1 MDTSFINKV
10 KLTILEHIEDEKFG
24 VADLASEVGF
34 SKSQIGRKIRA
45 STGKSANQFIRE
57 TRLQE
62 AAKLI
67 RKNEF
72 TASEIAYR
80 VGFSSP
86 SYFNKCFHDH
96 FGITPGDF
104 GEESEE
110 EIKDIQDKTNTT
122 DNNSFKKPKIFFSVI
137 LFLIALL
144 LTSYFIN
151 KTFMPKNKLQN
162 SIAVLYFD
170 DMSSSGD
177 TQWFCDGITDEIY
190 TNLSKFKNLKVIS
203 RTSTKSYM
211 NSDKAIPE
219 IARELNVS
227 YLVEGSV
234 KKYDNMFRITVKLI
248 NSFDEPVWSQEYDEK
263 IENVLKIQREVSK
276 LIAEQLQVTISPE
289 EEKIFI
295 EAPTDNLKAYEN
307 YLKGRFYWGQR
318 TKEDLEQS
326 IYYFNKA
333 LELDSTYALAY
344 AGLAD
349 AYFIM
354 AWWRWYPK
362 NEGYHKGKEFA
373 LKALSV
379 NYNLSEAHATLGGIA
394 MWQDWNWE
402 LAEKELKLAISL
414 SPNNATVHQY
424 YSELLNVLGKHKESR
439 VELDLALSL
448 DPHSIILHN
457 VSASRYV
464 RDGNYDKALAENQK
478 IRELNKHFKGNRWI
492 IFGIY
497 MAQNKNRK
505 AIDELKK
512 IVQLNHL
519 NEKYSFNIEE
529 VYQDYGIEGIYKEFI
544 LSELKMPDADTPGNL
559 AGYYV
564 FLGEYQNALKYLE
577 ILFETRNRSLLGKI
591 NNPYYKDLRSE
602 PRFQAI
608 IKKMGLED

>member
-45 STGKSANQFIRE
+45 ATGKSANQFIRE
-57 TRLQE
+57 FRLQE

-67 RKNEF
+67 RKNEY

-80 VGFSSP
+80 VGFGSP
-86 SYFNKCFHDH
+86 SYFNKCFHDY
-96 FGITPGDF
+96 FGLTPGDYA
-104 GEESEE
+104 EQSEE
-110 EIKDIQDKTNTT
+110 GIKDIQEKTNST
-122 DNNSFKKPKIFFSVI
+122 DNNIFKKPKIFYSVI

-144 LTSYFIN
+144 LISFFIN
-151 KTFMPKNKLQN
+151 KAIIPKNKLQN

-170 DMSSSGD
+170 DMSSGSD
-177 TQWFCDGITDEIY
+177 TQWFCDGMTDEIY
-190 TNLSKFKNLKVIS
+190 TNLSKLKNLRVIS
-203 RTSTKSYM
+203 RTSAKSFV

-219 IARELNVS
+219 IAKELEVS
-227 YLVEGSV
+227 YIVEGSV
-234 KKYDNMFRITVKLI
+234 KKYDNMFRINVKLI
-248 NSFDEPVWSQEYDEK
+248 NSDDETVWSQEYDEE
-263 IENVLKIQREVSK
+263 IENVSKIQREVSK
-276 LIAEQLQVTISPE
+276 LIAEQLQITISPE
-289 EEKIFI
+289 EEKILNTS
-295 EAPTDNLKAYEN
+295 ATDNLKAYEY
-307 YLKGRFYWGQR
+307 YLKGRFYYGQR
-318 TKEDLEQS
+318 TKKDLERS
-326 IYYFNKA
+326 IYYFNQA
-333 LELDSTYALAY
+333 LELDSNYALAY

-362 NEGYHKGKEFA
+362 NEGYDKGKEFA
-373 LKALSV
+373 LKALSI

-394 MWQDWNWE
+394 LWQEWNWE

-414 SPNNATVHQY
+414 NPNNASAHQY
-424 YSELLNVLGKHKESR
+424 YFELLNVLGKNIASR
-439 VELDLALSL
+439 EELDIALDL
-448 DPHSIILHN
+448 NPHSIVMHN
-457 VSASRYV
+457 LSAYRYV
-464 RDGNYDKALAENQK
+464 REGDYDKALAENQK
-478 IRELNKHFKGNRWI
+478 IRELSKNFKGNSWL
-492 IFGIY
+492 IFRIY
-497 MAQNKNRK
+497 MAQNENRK

-512 IVQLNHL
+512 IVELNQL

-529 VYQDYGIEGIYKEFI
+529 VYKDYGIEGIYRELI
-544 LSELKMPDADTPGNL
+544 LIELEMPDADTPGKL
-559 AGYYV
+559 AEYYV

-577 ILFETRNRSLLGKI
+577 ILLETRNRSLLGKI